1 MEHENKKASIEQSQ
15 ETDTRQPLEDRAFKQ
30 AAQFFG
36 EELFVYFGIPGNVKR
51 VAPTEL
57 VHLELKDL
65 LLDFVF
71 EMEDGSWKH
80 LEFESDSISLE
91 DLRRY
96 RAYEAMASH
105 IYQVEVTTYVI
116 CTCKVEHLQSE
127 LQEGINT
134 YQVKV
139 IRLKDSNAD
148 ALIEELEAI
157 QTERALKREELV
169 RLLLTPLMAGDMAQ
183 TDRIRR
189 SVTMIQAER
198 ETLGQQDIQR
208 MEAVMYSFALKLLT
222 EAEVNEIRE
231 VLKMTEF
238 ARSLVQEGWEEGL
251 EKGME
256 VGLEKGETC
265 KLIQLV
271 SRKVQKGYN
280 AAAIAD
286 DLEEER
292 DVIERL
298 YQVITEN
305 PDSDIEGWY
314 EILTK

>member
-1 MEHENKKASIEQSQ
+1 MEHGNKKAGIEQRQ

-36 EELFVYFGIPGNVKR
+36 EELFAYFGIPGKVKR

-65 LLDFVF
+65 LQDFVF
-71 EMEDGSWKH
+71 EMEDGSWNH

-91 DLRRY
+91 DLRRF

-105 IYQVEVTTYVI
+105 IYQVEVITYVI
-116 CTCKVEHLQSE
+116 CTCKAEHLQSE

-134 YQVKV
+134 YQVKI
-139 IRLKDSNAD
+139 IRLKESNAD

-183 TDRIRR
+183 TERIRR

-198 ETLGQQDIQR
+198 EALGQQDIQR

-238 ARSLVQEGWEEGL
+238 ARSLLQEGWEEGL
-251 EKGME
+251 EK
-256 VGLEKGETC
+256 GLEKGETC

>member
-1 MEHENKKASIEQSQ
+1 MEHENKKVSIGQGQ
-15 ETDTRQPLEDRAFKQ
+15 ETDTRQP
-30 AAQFFG
+30 
-36 EELFVYFGIPGNVKR
+36 
-51 VAPTEL
+51 
-57 VHLELKDL
+57 LKDL

-157 QTERALKREELV
+157 QTER
-169 RLLLTPLMAGDMAQ
+169 
-183 TDRIRR
+183 
-189 SVTMIQAER
+189 

-238 ARSLVQEGWEEGL
+238 ARSLVQEG
-251 EKGME
+251 
-256 VGLEKGETC
+256 LEKGESL
-265 KLIQLV
+265 KLLQLV